1 MQARFTLPPSKPFK
15 IGAFKMYH
23 IAAQNTDGILLRSD
37 GNESEVEVRMALKS
51 ILDTGGND
59 GERLVIVHV
68 DNVGNFTLP
77 PAPNVG
83 TP

>member
-1 MQARFTLPPSKPFK
+1 
-15 IGAFKMYH
+15 MYH

-68 DNVGNFTLP
+68 DSGGSFTLP